1 MNDSNKNKL
10 LLVDDSRDL
19 IEILKIFFKGKDYVV
34 EIISNCSEIYSS
46 IKNFEPD
53 ILLMDVLLNGADGRQ
68 LCKTLR
74 NGADTMY
81 LGIILTSAS
90 PGNLENYMAYG
101 ADDYIEKPFE
111 LTDLEQKVT
120 SILARRKMLS
130 NIH

>member
-46 IKNFEPD
+46 IKNFDPD

-74 NGADTMY
+74 NGADSMY
-81 LGIILTSAS
+81 LGIILTSALAC
-90 PGNLENYMAYG
+90 NLENYMAYG
-101 ADDYIEKPFE
+101 ADDCIEKPFE
-111 LTDLEQKVT
+111 LTDLEQKIT
-120 SILARRKMLS
+120 SILVRQKTLS